1 MSLHLLKTTEIMA
14 IEETSMGDIYLDS
27 RQCDNKQTVKC
38 KIVSI
43 DLDTHREK
51 ICPKR
56 NSEITEMT
64 LDDGLANCEKCSSSV
79 QSICIRQSK
88 VQLTAFFAADNSK
101 LQLTWP
107 LLLLE
112 QGSG

>member
-1 MSLHLLKTTEIMA
+1 MA

-38 KIVSI
+38 KIVST

-64 LDDGLANCEKCSSSV
+64 LDDGLAYCEKCSSSV

-88 VQLTAFFAADNSK
+88 VQLTAFFAADSSK